1 MDKRQEVMSKNI
13 LAAFGGSASDS
24 IRSIIAQAMAFH
36 LEGFECKD
44 GEFYLSDENYDLAIV
59 IIGQLDAQTK
69 KLRDAY
75 SEIEQSENVD
85 SYFGNLAIDELFVAN
100 GFIRG
105 FEMILNAQHHDMKR
119 RNLASEASEGSV
131 MQAMCQ
137 IRRATAKLR
146 KAIDDLMSIERQLQ
160 IASTEKYQM
169 SFNMTSDKVAKL
181 KAATEAVTIKL

>member
-1 MDKRQEVMSKNI
+1 MSENI

-24 IRSIIAQAMAFH
+24 ISSIIAQAMAFR
-36 LEGFECKD
+36 LEYFECEND
-44 GEFYLSDENYDLAIV
+44 EFYLSDENYDLAIV

-85 SYFGNLAIDELFVAN
+85 SYFGNLVIDELFVAN
-100 GFIRG
+100 GCIRG

-119 RNLASEASEGSV
+119 RNLVSEASV
-131 MQAMCQ
+131 MQAMRQ

-146 KAIDDLMSIERQLQ
+146 KAIDDLMSIERQLRV
-160 IASTEKYQM
+160 ASAEKHQM
-169 SFNMTSDKVAKL
+169 SLEMTSDTVTKL
-181 KAATEAVTIKL
+181 TAATKAASVN

>member
-1 MDKRQEVMSKNI
+1 MSNNI
-13 LAAFGGSASDS
+13 LAAFGGSAYDS
-24 IRSIIAQAMAFH
+24 ISGIIAQTMAFR
-36 LEGFECKD
+36 LEGFECKEGD
-44 GEFYLSDENYDLAIV
+44 FYLSDENYELAKV

-69 KLRDAY
+69 KLREAY

-85 SYFGNLAIDELFVAN
+85 SYFTNLTIDELIVAD
-100 GFIRG
+100 GCIRG
-105 FEMILNAQHHDMKR
+105 FEMILNAQHHDMR
-119 RNLASEASEGSV
+119 RRILVSEASV
-131 MQAMCQ
+131 MQAMRQ

-146 KAIDDLMSIERQLQ
+146 KAIDDLMSIERQFQ

>member
-1 MDKRQEVMSKNI
+1 MSENI

-24 IRSIIAQAMAFH
+24 ISSIITQAMAFR

-100 GFIRG
+100 GCIRG

-119 RNLASEASEGSV
+119 RNLVSEASV
-131 MQAMCQ
+131 MQAMRQ

-146 KAIDDLMSIERQLQ
+146 KAIDDLMSIERQLRV
-160 IASTEKYQM
+160 ASTGKHQM
-169 SFNMTSDKVAKL
+169 SLEMTSDKVTKL
-181 KAATEAVTIKL
+181 TAATEAASVN

>member
-1 MDKRQEVMSKNI
+1 MSNDI
-13 LAAFGGSASDS
+13 FTAFGGSAYHS
-24 IRSIIAQAMAFH
+24 ISSIIAQAMAFR
-36 LEGFECKD
+36 LEGFEFKD
-44 GEFYLSDENYDLAIV
+44 GEFYLSDESYDLAIA

-105 FEMILNAQHHDMKR
+105 FEMILNTQHYDMKR
-119 RNLASEASEGSV
+119 RNLVSEASV
-131 MQAMCQ
+131 MQAMLQ

-146 KAIDDLMSIERQLQ
+146 KAIDDLMSIERQLRV
-160 IASTEKYQM
+160 ASTEKHQM
-169 SFNMTSDKVAKL
+169 SLEMTSGKVAKL
-181 KAATEAVTIKL
+181 KIATEAAIMNYS